1 MVGRRRRHAMSLNG
15 EINVVSL
22 IDVMMLL
29 MVIFMIT
36 APIMQGGTEVELPQG
51 PARPLEASNGM
62 TITVRADGQIM
73 VDENSNP
80 LTYPMFK
87 ASFKAITQNRPRDAV
102 YFKADK
108 NANWQSVARVLAVIR
123 EAGVKNASIIMQ
135 SEE

>member
-1 MVGRRRRHAMSLNG
+1 MVGRRRRHAMPLNG

-51 PARPLEASNGM
+51 AARPLEASNGM
-62 TITVRADGQIM
+62 TITVRSDGQIM
-73 VDENSNP
+73 VDDNAAPMS
-80 LTYPMFK
+80 YPGFR
-87 ASFKAITQNRPRDAV
+87 ARFKAISQNRPREAV
-102 YFKADK
+102 YFKADR
-108 NANWQSVARVLAVIR
+108 NANWQAVARVLAVVR

>member
-1 MVGRRRRHAMSLNG
+1 MVGRRRRHAMPLNG

-62 TITVRADGQIM
+62 TVTVRADGQIT
-73 VDENSNP
+73 VDDMAATN
-80 LTYPMFK
+80 YPTFK

-102 YFKADK
+102 YFKADR
-108 NANWQSVARVLAVIR
+108 NVPWQSVARILAVIR

-135 SEE
+135 PEG